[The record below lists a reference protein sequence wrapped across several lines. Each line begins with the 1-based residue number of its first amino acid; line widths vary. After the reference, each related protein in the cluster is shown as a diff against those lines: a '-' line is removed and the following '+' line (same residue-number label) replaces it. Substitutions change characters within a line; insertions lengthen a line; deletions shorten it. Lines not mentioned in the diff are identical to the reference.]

1 PSVGMPAASLR
12 FDPKLLL
19 DHVSARGP
27 RVTDVRGSLVLQ
39 SLKLLRD
46 AGHYDAYAEALPPEH
61 RETLQQALAASWVST
76 AALVSHFR
84 VVDSLVPSDAQLA
97 RLGELLGKQIM
108 DSLFASLIR
117 TARSAGAEAGIWL
130 ALKQVDRIWN
140 RMYQGGGVAVLQTG
154 PKDAIFEVHGMPVAT
169 SRYFRLSHG
178 AFVRASVLMVARV
191 CVVKEVPARRPSPE
205 SLAISISWV

>member
-1 PSVGMPAASLR
+1 MSAASLR
-12 FDPKLLL
+12 FEPKLLL
-19 DHVSARGP
+19 EHVSSRGLK
-27 RVTDVRGSLVLQ
+27 VTDVRGGLVLQ

-46 AGHYDAYAEALPPEH
+46 AGHYDAYASALPPEH
-61 RETLQQALAASWVST
+61 RDTLLQALAASWVP
-76 AALVSHFR
+76 APALVAHFR

-97 RLGELLGKQIM
+97 RLGELLGTQIM

-154 PKDAIFEVHGMPVAT
+154 PKDAIFEVHGIPVAS
-169 SRYFRLSHG
+169 SRYFRLSHS
-178 AFVRASVLMVARV
+178 AFVRAAILMVARV
-191 CVVKEVPARRPSPE
+191 CVVKEVPARRPTPE

>member
-1 PSVGMPAASLR
+1 MSTASLR

-19 DHVSARGP
+19 EHVSPRGP
-27 RVTDVRGSLVLQ
+27 KVTDVRGGLVLQ

-46 AGHYDAYAEALPPEH
+46 VGLYDAYAEALPPEH
-61 RETLQQALAASWVST
+61 RETLLEALAASWIS
-76 AALVSHFR
+76 APALVAHFR
-84 VVDSLVPSDAQLA
+84 VVDALVPSDAQLA

-154 PKDAIFEVHGMPVAT
+154 PKDAIFEVHGVPVAS

-191 CVVKEVPARRPSPE
+191 CVVKEVPPRRASPDN
-205 SLAISISWV
+205 LAISISWV